1 MALTVVYL
9 SSCATGSSLVT
20 GLKRDAI
27 SFEMVSIYY
36 SEPANYDVVGI
47 VKSSSE
53 MGFGERHNLDLALEE
68 IKKQAAKVGANGI
81 ILQNTGEVVN
91 GGRTF
96 ISKGYGGG
104 FFVNTQSTKQ
114 TISGTAIYIAN

>member
-1 MALTVVYL
+1 M
-9 SSCATGSSLVT
+9 
-20 GLKRDAI
+20 
-27 SFEMVSIYY
+27 
-36 SEPANYDVVGI
+36 
-47 VKSSSE
+47 
-53 MGFGERHNLDLALEE
+53 ALEE

-91 GGRTF
+91 GGITF
-96 ISKGYGGG
+96 ISNGYGGG